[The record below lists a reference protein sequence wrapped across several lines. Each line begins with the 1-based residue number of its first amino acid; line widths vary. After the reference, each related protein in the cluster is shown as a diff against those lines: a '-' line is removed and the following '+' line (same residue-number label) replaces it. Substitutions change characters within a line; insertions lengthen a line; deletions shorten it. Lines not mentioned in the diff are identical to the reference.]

1 MALVT
6 ITGTARDHARIPID
20 PSLKPRLWFV
30 PKRAEVGGGLMT
42 DGEVQATWTNMS
54 GGFTVEVESGLWYRV
69 RMDWLV
75 PGQENEPPE
84 KRARGFVEWP
94 FDVNSDVGGDV
105 GALVDLVI
113 GNDLVYCS
121 PTAPD
126 GGVRTGFQFN
136 TTTFDLFQRKV
147 TF

>member
-1 MALVT
+1 MPLVT
-6 ITGTARDHARIPID
+6 ITGTARDHARVPISA
-20 PSLKPRLWFV
+20 SLRPRLWFV
-30 PKRAEVGGGLMT
+30 PKNAEIGAGLMT
-42 DGEVQATWTNMS
+42 ATEVQATWTNNS
-54 GGFTVEVESGLWYRV
+54 GGFTVEVESGLAYRV

-105 GALVDLVI
+105 DDLVDLII
-113 GNDLVYCS
+113 GNDLTYCS

-126 GGVRTGFQFN
+126 AGVRTGFQLN
-136 TTTFDLFQRKV
+136 TTTDDLYQRKV